1 MCCRLSCFIVSY
13 SNSEPHRDDASLRA
27 IRHNVESLN
36 VVTISILVY

>member
-1 MCCRLSCFIVSY
+1 MCCHLSCFIVSY
-13 SNSEPHRDDASLRA
+13 RNSEPHRGDASLRA